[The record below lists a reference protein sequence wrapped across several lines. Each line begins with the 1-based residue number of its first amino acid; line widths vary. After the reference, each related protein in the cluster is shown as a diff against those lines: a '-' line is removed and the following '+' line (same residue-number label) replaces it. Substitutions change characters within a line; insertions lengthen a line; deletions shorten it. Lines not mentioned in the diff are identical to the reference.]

1 MRTGTP
7 VDDTDPNFANE
18 DFGFGFGNIANL
30 AIGGVSPETE
40 NKDIEAID
48 INRILGFEV
57 FPPLIS
63 LFCMTQSIQM
73 ETKILNLLTRFYNQ
87 RFEFAELTTKMLL
100 LFDNAN
106 IKVFQE
112 LKKRIRKLAKN
123 IDESESWMADLY
135 QPNNK

>member
-1 MRTGTP
+1 MCYTRIEDQFKKVITDCIKALIPPIMRTGTP
-7 VDDTDPNFANE
+7 VDETDPNFATE

-63 LFCMTQSIQM
+63 LFCMTQSI
-73 ETKILNLLTRFYNQ
+73 
-87 RFEFAELTTKMLL
+87 
-100 LFDNAN
+100 
-106 IKVFQE
+106 
-112 LKKRIRKLAKN
+112 
-123 IDESESWMADLY
+123 
-135 QPNNK
+135 